1 MSTLATN
8 RTTANTAAEHVAD
21 HNIVH
26 AVNNILDAKGDIPC
40 ATAADTWAVLAVGT
54 NGQVLTADSA
64 QSTGIKWATAS
75 SGGGT
80 SPYYD
85 SGLIR

>member
-1 MSTLATN
+1 MSTLPTN

-21 HNIVH
+21 HNTVH
-26 AVNNILDAKGDIPC
+26 AVNNIIDAKGDIPC
-40 ATAADTWAVLAVGT
+40 GTAADTWAVLTVGT

-64 QSTGIKWATAS
+64 QTAGIKWATAS
-75 SGGGT
+75 SGSGT
-80 SPYYD
+80 SPNYD